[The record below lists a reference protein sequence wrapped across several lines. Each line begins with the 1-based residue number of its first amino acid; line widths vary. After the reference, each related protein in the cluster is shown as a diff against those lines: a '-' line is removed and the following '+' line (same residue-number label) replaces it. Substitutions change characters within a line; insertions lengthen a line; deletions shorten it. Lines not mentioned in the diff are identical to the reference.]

1 MASQTAQREQTAA
14 LDDAHIDLLTTT
26 AYSVA
31 NVRAMEQPLLAEG
44 VPLMRMAARATA
56 HKILQIIEDAPL
68 DPHDIRVSV
77 LVGAGDNGAD
87 GLFTGAMLAAQGVN
101 VTAIAVGKQL
111 HEQGFVTFVQSGG
124 HIWTLDPGSRI
135 PGVPTG
141 FSSGE
146 AGQRLE
152 TAIRYAKRS
161 HIIVDA
167 MTGIGVRDALQGIPR
182 ALAEV
187 LGAFKSDEGS
197 EHKPLVVAVDTPSGI
212 GVDDGTLPGAYIPA
226 DITMMFGALK
236 PCAMLP
242 PAAYACGEINLV
254 DFGFD
259 LESAVPGVEMVDAD
273 FARMSIHEPK
283 VTDSKYTRG
292 VVGLITGSVQYPGA
306 AVLSTTAAA
315 RSNIGMVRYLGPQHA
330 QDLVLQAL
338 PEATMG
344 KGRVEA
350 WVVGS
355 GVPGEDTQDIQR
367 EAIESLLA
375 HYELTDPAP
384 AESVSDID
392 GGDVEYSD
400 AQQNE
405 EAKNMPPIVVD
416 AGALDLLPRHVP
428 SQVVLT
434 PHANELSRL
443 LTRIDEPVNAA
454 EIEQRP
460 LYFARRAARLTGA
473 TVLLKGA
480 LTIVVGPDDDS
491 MERVLVSGRA
501 PATLATAGAGDV
513 LAGMTGALLAQ
524 QGDAY
529 LEDPATVPETAAA
542 AAYLHGLAAS
552 LASHAT
558 QHAWNKP
565 NIVGLEETDA
575 DESLGRPI
583 IASDIVRAVPEA
595 FRHLGSMEG

>member
-1 MASQTAQREQTAA
+1 MPCRAFPAHSQRC
-14 LDDAHIDLLTTT
+14 
-26 AYSVA
+26 
-31 NVRAMEQPLLAEG
+31 LA
-44 VPLMRMAARATA
+44 P
-56 HKILQIIEDAPL
+56 
-68 DPHDIRVSV
+68 
-77 LVGAGDNGAD
+77 
-87 GLFTGAMLAAQGVN
+87 
-101 VTAIAVGKQL
+101 
-111 HEQGFVTFVQSGG
+111 
-124 HIWTLDPGSRI
+124 
-135 PGVPTG
+135 
-141 FSSGE
+141 
-146 AGQRLE
+146 
-152 TAIRYAKRS
+152 
-161 HIIVDA
+161 
-167 MTGIGVRDALQGIPR
+167 
-182 ALAEV
+182 
-187 LGAFKSDEGS
+187 FKSDEGS

-212 GVDDGTLPGAYIPA
+212 GVDDGTLPGCLHSRGHH
-226 DITMMFGALK
+226 DDVRCTEALRH
-236 PCAMLP
+236 AP

-338 PEATMG
+338 PKPQWVRDALKPGWWAVVFRG
-344 KGRVEA
+344 KTRRTFNGR
-350 WVVGS
+350 
-355 GVPGEDTQDIQR
+355 P
-367 EAIESLLA
+367 IESLLA

-405 EAKNMPPIVVD
+405 EARNMPPIVVD

-480 LTIVVGPDDDS
+480 LTIVVGP
-491 MERVLVSGRA
+491 R
-501 PATLATAGAGDV
+501 
-513 LAGMTGALLAQ
+513 
-524 QGDAY
+524 
-529 LEDPATVPETAAA
+529 
-542 AAYLHGLAAS
+542 
-552 LASHAT
+552 
-558 QHAWNKP
+558 
-565 NIVGLEETDA
+565 
-575 DESLGRPI
+575 
-583 IASDIVRAVPEA
+583 
-595 FRHLGSMEG
+595 